1 MNGTEVEQVS
11 VDYVPERVDLDDG
24 LDGEFREEFKKIFEK
39 FSFQYPLGSLESASK
54 MKKEADL
61 SNSEDEEQQD
71 NRQKEKGLS
80 KKRKKNG
87 RRMKIAEVKR
97 YCLRPDVVEVW
108 DATAADCRPQVAGF
122 SEGMPKYCSCAKAL
136 VSEEKILAG

>member
-11 VDYVPERVDLDDG
+11 VEYVPERVDLDDG

-61 SNSEDEEQQD
+61 SDSEDEEQRTID
-71 NRQKEKGLS
+71 
-80 KKRKKNG
+80 KKRKAFQ
-87 RRMKIAEVKR
+87 RRGKSM
-97 YCLRPDVVEVW
+97 D
-108 DATAADCRPQVAGF
+108 
-122 SEGMPKYCSCAKAL
+122 EG
-136 VSEEKILAG
+136 